1 MFKLLLAQASAPDS
15 PINAQNIPGVVGIP
29 TWLLV
34 SCIVGLAMAIVSMF
48 GTVMWLVKRHQ
59 TDTAERETKFTK
71 SLKEL
76 GEENTKAAELKIA
89 EHRTAFQDQTAFW
102 QKQIGMRD
110 TEITTL
116 GKKLDERHDEAIKLM
131 KETGESLKVVDLVID
146 QLKQQQFRGQGG
158 GS

>member
-1 MFKLLLAQASAPDS
+1 MNVISLLLAQASGSDS
-15 PINAQNIPGVVGIP
+15 PINAQNIPGIVGIP

-48 GTVMWLVKRHQ
+48 GTVMWLVKKHQ
-59 TDTAERETKFTK
+59 TDTAERETKFAK
-71 SLKEL
+71 SLKEQ
-76 GEENTKAAELKIA
+76 GEEHTKVTELKIA

-110 TEITTL
+110 AEIISL

-131 KETGESLKVVDLVID
+131 REAGESLKILDLVISH
-146 QLKQQQFRGQGG
+146 LKG
-158 GS
+158 

>member
-1 MFKLLLAQASAPDS
+1 MNMISLLLAQVSVPDS
-15 PINAQNIPGVVGIP
+15 PISAQSIPGVVGIP

-48 GTVMWLVKRHQ
+48 GTVMWLVKKHQ
-59 TDTAERETKFTK
+59 TDTAERETKFAE
-71 SLKEL
+71 SLKGL
-76 GEENTKAAELKIA
+76 GEENTKLMGLKIS
-89 EHRTAFQDQTAFW
+89 EHRSAFQDQSAFW
-102 QKQIGMRD
+102 EKQIGMRD
-110 TEITTL
+110 AEITTL

-146 QLKQQQFRGQGG
+146 QFRGQGG

>member
-1 MFKLLLAQASAPDS
+1 MNMISLLLAQASVPDS

-59 TDTAERETKFTK
+59 SDTAERETKFAE
-71 SLKEL
+71 SLKGL
-76 GEENTKAAELKIA
+76 GEDNSKLMELKIS
-89 EHRTAFQDQTAFW
+89 EHRAAFQDQSAFW
-102 QKQIGMRD
+102 EKQIGMRD
-110 TEITTL
+110 TEISAL

-131 KETGESLKVVDLVID
+131 KETGESLKIVDLVID
-146 QLKQQQFRGQGG
+146 QLRSQGG

>member
-1 MFKLLLAQASAPDS
+1 MNMISLLLAQASVPGS

-34 SCIVGLAMAIVSMF
+34 SCVVTLAMALA
-48 GTVMWLVKRHQ
+48 WAVKKHQ
-59 TDTAERETKFTK
+59 ADTAERETKFAK
-71 SLKEL
+71 SLKEQ
-76 GEENTKAAELKIA
+76 GEEHTKATELKIA

-110 TEITTL
+110 AEIISL

-131 KETGESLKVVDLVID
+131 REAGESLKILDLVISH
-146 QLKQQQFRGQGG
+146 LKG
-158 GS
+158 